1 MVTSATSSGSDSRY
15 YEAALKHSGMAY
27 IAADD
32 NDELM
37 SEAEAMDLLRCH
49 SEDIHSLCAS
59 GSAAASAAKR
69 LRLSG
74 RSHGFSRLMSGL
86 SSPHSSLPPLK
97 FRGRSRSYL
106 RANEEIG
113 EMPRAPKP
121 WRSLSDDLHW
131 TARLSDDEA

>member
-1 MVTSATSSGSDSRY
+1 MQKQVQLKREMSEETMVTSATSSGSDSRY

-59 GSAAASAAKR
+59 SETY
-69 LRLSG
+69 
-74 RSHGFSRLMSGL
+74 L
-86 SSPHSSLPPLK
+86 SSDSFSSTPSVITQVPNEHSLDRFIPLRK
-97 FRGRSRSYL
+97 
-106 RANEEIG
+106 E
-113 EMPRAPKP
+113 
-121 WRSLSDDLHW
+121 D
-131 TARLSDDEA
+131 